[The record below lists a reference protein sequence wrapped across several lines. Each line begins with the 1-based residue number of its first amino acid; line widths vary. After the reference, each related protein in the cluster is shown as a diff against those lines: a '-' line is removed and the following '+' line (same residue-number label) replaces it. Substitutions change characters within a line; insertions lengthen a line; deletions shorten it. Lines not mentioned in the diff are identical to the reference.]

1 MIENAMEQVQRDYK
15 AGMITKTVAQ
25 QKKYDLYNLLAA
37 YCCCPI
43 DEKN

>member
-15 AGMITKTVAQ
+15 AGVITKTVAQ

-37 YCCCPI
+37 YCSPKV
-43 DEKN
+43 ERN